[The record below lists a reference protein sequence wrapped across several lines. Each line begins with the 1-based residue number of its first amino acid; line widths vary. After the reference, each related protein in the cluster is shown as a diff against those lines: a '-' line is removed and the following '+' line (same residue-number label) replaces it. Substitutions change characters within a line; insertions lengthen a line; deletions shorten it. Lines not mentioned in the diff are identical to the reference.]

1 MLNLRCYRV
10 KWYLHRIN
18 KSRNAIREIWKSH
31 SHVWDLTTEVLT
43 SRVVRFCESAKG
55 NYTKHTCNIYRV
67 QERRR
72 CGTCIN
78 PIYPLS
84 CRAHKSAILFNFQA
98 DLEQCLAESLYKP
111 HKFLFWASIYLN
123 SSRIRSSTYMGVTS
137 NRIDIDGK
145 KINVW
150 KGFYNSRFNHTN
162 KDKLS
167 NAIIVVM

>member
-1 MLNLRCYRV
+1 M
-10 KWYLHRIN
+10 
-18 KSRNAIREIWKSH
+18 SRWN
-31 SHVWDLTTEVLT
+31 D
-43 SRVVRFCESAKG
+43 
-55 NYTKHTCNIYRV
+55 
-67 QERRR
+67 
-72 CGTCIN
+72 
-78 PIYPLS
+78 
-84 CRAHKSAILFNFQA
+84 
-98 DLEQCLAESLYKP
+98 SLYKP